1 MNIVALEQLWA
12 TKDAETVAEHAR
24 LAALATPEDL
34 TKLQKKWAR
43 GEAIRQAYRE
53 KKRALAGQ
61 PKPEKPKKVVHDPH
75 ITAVVRTMQDKLTK
89 ASHQKQDA
97 KLAAKR
103 AAEDA
108 KIQAKR
114 DAEDAK
120 RQAKRQAE
128 DQCRDDTRS
137 KNAANRAQKRNAEDL
152 RAQPEEAS
160 V

>member
-1 MNIVALEQLWA
+1 MNIIALEQLWA

-34 TKLQKKWAR
+34 PKLRKKWAR

-61 PKPEKPKKVVHDPH
+61 PKPEKPKKVHDPH

-128 DQCRDDTRS
+128 DQRRDVTRS
-137 KNAANRAQKRNAEDL
+137 KNAANRAEKRNAEDM
-152 RAQPEEAS
+152 RAEPEEAS